1 MFDMVLLEFFT
12 QGSAIDAEAGS
23 GSRLVVIT
31 MSKYCF
37 QHRLLDFRN
46 DGVEQVTG

>member
-31 MSKYCF
+31 MPKHGF
-37 QHRLLDFRN
+37 QHRLLDFGN
-46 DGVEQVTG
+46 HGIEQVAG